1 MLNDLYYCDS
11 FFMDPN
17 VNTAAGGE
25 DGAEVARQLR
35 EEQEKARQDAR
46 RTREAAERARTVQD
60 DATPVG
66 DEVVAGVTPLKKD
79 KVDEFFTLGVEEL
92 NEIRLAERM
101 SIRVSEDSG
110 FIF

>member
-1 MLNDLYYCDS
+1 
-11 FFMDPN
+11 MDPN

-35 EEQEKARQDAR
+35 EEQEKARKDSR
-46 RTREAAERARTVQD
+46 RIREAAERARTVQD

-79 KVDEFFTLGVEEL
+79 KVHEFFTLGAEEL
-92 NEIRLAERM
+92 KEIGLAERM

>member
-1 MLNDLYYCDS
+1 M
-11 FFMDPN
+11 
-17 VNTAAGGE
+17 NTAAGGE

-60 DATPVG
+60 DVTPVG

-79 KVDEFFTLGVEEL
+79 KADEFLTLGAEEL

>member
-1 MLNDLYYCDS
+1 
-11 FFMDPN
+11 MDPN

-60 DATPVG
+60 DETPVG

-92 NEIRLAERM
+92 NEIRLKLRECL
-101 SIRVSEDSG
+101 SG
-110 FIF
+110 